1 MHALLDSVVFLGL
14 KSRVGGLFE
23 QFEQDIT
30 IVLAMMFAKAFAR
43 AGSHFPLPR
52 PMPVR

>member
-14 KSRVGGLFE
+14 KSRVGGLVE

-30 IVLAMMFAKAFAR
+30 IVLAMMFAKGPFQGLGR
-43 AGSHFPLPR
+43 ISL
-52 PMPVR
+52 